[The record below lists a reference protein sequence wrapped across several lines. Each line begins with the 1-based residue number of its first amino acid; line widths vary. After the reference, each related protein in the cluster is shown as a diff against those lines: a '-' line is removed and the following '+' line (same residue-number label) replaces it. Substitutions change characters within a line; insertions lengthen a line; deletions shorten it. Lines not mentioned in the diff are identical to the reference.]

1 MIRSSRKSMSG
12 PLRLQ
17 RGVTLIEVL
26 ITLLVLAIGLL
37 GLAALQGF
45 SLQASSV
52 SYYRTQ
58 ATNVVYEVADF
69 ARANR
74 STITEGQLTTVGN
87 GLAGQYL
94 PSGTADV
101 TPPQDHAFMYG
112 RSLADPDGHVWEPFW
127 MDPAAV
133 PPDAPDGAAAP

>member
-1 MIRSSRKSMSG
+1 M
-12 PLRLQ
+12 
-17 RGVTLIEVL
+17 

-45 SLQASSV
+45 SLQASNV

-94 PSGTADV
+94 PNGTADV
-101 TPPQDHAFMYG
+101 T
-112 RSLADPDGHVWEPFW
+112 LDGGIEEITVTVEWLDDRNEDERASFEITTRI
-127 MDPAAV
+127 
-133 PPDAPDGAAAP
+133 

>member
-1 MIRSSRKSMSG
+1 MKTFPTRRFVPSHAR
-12 PLRLQ
+12 Q

-45 SLQASSV
+45 SLQASNV
-52 SYYRTQ
+52 SYLRTQ

-74 STITEGQLTTVGN
+74 STITAGQLTTVGSQ
-87 GLAGQYL
+87 LAAQYL
-94 PSGTADV
+94 PEGTADV
-101 TPPQDHAFMYG
+101 D
-112 RSLADPDGHVWEPFW
+112 LDGGTDEITVTVEWLDDRNTGETASFEITTRI
-127 MDPAAV
+127 
-133 PPDAPDGAAAP
+133 